1 MNKFLAAII
10 LAGAGVLGACVTAP
24 PPNALFVPGP
34 PPAVQAE
41 FIGPA
46 PGPDFVW
53 IRGYHVWNGHGY
65 HWQAGRW
72 ERRPRAHAT
81 WVDGKWNH
89 TSKGWYW
96 RDGHW
101 K

>member
-1 MNKFLAAII
+1 
-10 LAGAGVLGACVTAP
+10 
-24 PPNALFVPGP
+24 
-34 PPAVQAE
+34 VQVE
-41 FIGPA
+41 VVGTA

-53 IRGYHVWNGHGY
+53 IRGYHVWNGNAY
-65 HWQAGRW
+65 HWQSGRW
-72 ERRPRAHAT
+72 ERRPHSNAS